1 MLNQVAEE
9 ESYRNKLEK
18 KHTSRERRNLIAI
31 NISCSRKINFE
42 TYDVTYLPMLSENCN
57 ALL

>member
-18 KHTSRERRNLIAI
+18 KTHVQGTEKFDRN
-31 NISCSRKINFE
+31 
-42 TYDVTYLPMLSENCN
+42 
-57 ALL
+57 

>member
-18 KHTSRERRNLIAI
+18 KHVQGTEKFDRN
-31 NISCSRKINFE
+31 
-42 TYDVTYLPMLSENCN
+42 
-57 ALL
+57 